1 MKALIILFFL
11 SLNVQAARSNPL
23 DVYDKT
29 MAIVSSKFYDQTFRG
44 LPWKNLVREHRT
56 MLSEKS
62 SDLELSFVINSI
74 LSKLNASHTAF
85 LMPTMQDFWGLKSI
99 FSGQIDGAKLFQIG
113 AWFTQINGKWFVR
126 NVFEGSPAGKA
137 GLLSGDEVLEVDGIE
152 LQPVNSFKEGKKV
165 VLKIKRTAKGKS
177 FEVVVHPTYN
187 SLQRSLLEATRKSFR
202 IIQKDNKKIAYLHLW
217 SGTHDE
223 FMKELKKAAREASK
237 STDAFILD
245 LRDGFGGAYPEYI
258 DPFLENFYT
267 KPLVVLINDG
277 VRSGK
282 EWITYILKQSKRAN
296 LVGTRTKGY
305 FLAGQPFEI
314 DSNRFLLYLAV
325 HEDPEMPKLEHNGV
339 RPDFEVQQTLP
350 YLSGADAQLAFALKF
365 LANK

>member
-1 MKALIILFFL
+1 MKFLIILFFL

-29 MAIVSSKFYDQTFRG
+29 MEIVSSKFYDQTFRG

-56 MLSEKS
+56 MLSKKS
-62 SDLELSFVINSI
+62 SDLELSFVINSV

-85 LMPTMQDFWGLKSI
+85 LLPTMQDYWGLKSI
-99 FSGQIDGAKLFQIG
+99 FSGQIDGAKFFQIG
-113 AWFTQINGKWFVR
+113 AWFTQINGKWFIR
-126 NVFEGSPAGKA
+126 NVFEGSPADEA
-137 GLLSGDEVLEVDGIE
+137 GLLAGDEVLEVDGVE
-152 LQPVNSFKEGKKV
+152 LQPVDSFKEGKRA
-165 VLKIKRTAKGKS
+165 VLKIKRGKKGKS
-177 FEVVVHPTYN
+177 FEVVIHPAYL
-187 SLQRSLLEATRKSFR
+187 SLQRSLLEATKKSFSIVQR
-202 IIQKDNKKIAYLHLW
+202 DNKKIAYFHLW
-217 SGTHDE
+217 SGTHVA
-223 FMKELKKAAREASK
+223 FKAELQKAAFEASK
-237 STDAFILD
+237 FTDAFILD

-258 DPFLENFYT
+258 DPFLKEIYT

-282 EWITYILKQSKRAN
+282 EWITYILKQNKRAT
-296 LVGTRTKGY
+296 LIGTRTKGY

-339 RPDFEVQQTLP
+339 KPDFEIQQALP
-350 YLSGADAQLAFALKF
+350 YSSGVDAQLAFALKF